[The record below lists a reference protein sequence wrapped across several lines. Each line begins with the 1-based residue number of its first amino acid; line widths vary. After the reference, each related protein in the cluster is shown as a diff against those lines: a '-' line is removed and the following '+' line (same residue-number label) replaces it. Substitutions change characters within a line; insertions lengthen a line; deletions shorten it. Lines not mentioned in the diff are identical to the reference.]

1 MVEVLGLTMDVVVRV
16 DVRVVGD
23 LVVVN
28 VVRVVVEGVVVVD

>member
-28 VVRVVVEGVVVVD
+28 MVRVVVEGVVVVD

>member
-23 LVVVN
+23 KVVVN
-28 VVRVVVEGVVVVD
+28 VVRIVVERVVVVD